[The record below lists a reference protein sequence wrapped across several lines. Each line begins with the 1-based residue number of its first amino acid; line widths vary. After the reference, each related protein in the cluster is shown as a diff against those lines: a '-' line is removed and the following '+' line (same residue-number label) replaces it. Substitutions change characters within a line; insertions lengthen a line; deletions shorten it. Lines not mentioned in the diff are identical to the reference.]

1 MNVFYHPS
9 ADVQTANIGENTRI
23 WQNAIVLAGAQ
34 IGRNC
39 NLCANT
45 FVEND
50 VIVGDN
56 VTLKCGVSL
65 WDGLRIGNDVFVGP
79 NAVFCNDM
87 YPHSGVRDDRRQLLK
102 HNFCRRINGLADG
115 F

>member
-1 MNVFYHPS
+1 MYGYGDDRFAQKKEISMNVFYHPS

-23 WQNAIVLAGAQ
+23 WQNAVVLAGAQ
-34 IGRNC
+34 LGRNC

-65 WDGLRIGNDVFVGP
+65 WDGLRIGNDVFVG
-79 NAVFCNDM
+79 
-87 YPHSGVRDDRRQLLK
+87 
-102 HNFCRRINGLADG
+102 NGAFYIYLRCVVWL
-115 F
+115 FLERFERK